1 MHFLKK
7 TMPVLLTAL
16 IVATPAIA
24 QDKSSTT
31 PHHEHGSG
39 MHGDMRSM
47 QGKSMTGRAAADH
60 QFLDTMSMH
69 HEHGIKMAEL
79 VESRTAHDEL
89 KTLAKKMIDEQRKD
103 IQQMQDMKQRL
114 YGGKEEAANMDM
126 PGMKESM
133 KGMETKMQKLEASKG
148 EAFDRLFLDMMT
160 KHHQDALKMTRSMMP
175 KLQHQ
180 EVKDMA
186 KKMSDSQREDIA
198 KMTKWKKEW
207 KLATK

>member
-1 MHFLKK
+1 MRFLK
-7 TMPVLLTAL
+7 TISVVLSTLV
-16 IVATPAIA
+16 VAAPAIA
-24 QDKSSTT
+24 QDTSSST
-31 PHHEHGSG
+31 HDHQHGSG

-47 QGKSMTGRAAADH
+47 QGKSAASKAAADH

-103 IQQMQDMKQRL
+103 IQQMQDMKQKL
-114 YGGKEEAANMDM
+114 YAGKPDAANMGM

-133 KGMETKMQKLEASKG
+133 KGMETKMEKLEASKG
-148 EAFDRLFLDMMT
+148 EAFDRMFLDMMT
-160 KHHQDALKMTRSMMP
+160 KHHQDALKMTRSLSP
-175 KLQHQ
+175 KFQHQ